1 MLLRRM
7 YIFYSLCFF
16 SLTLVAQNENNKH
29 DYQWLIGY
37 QGIGNS
43 EYSQGQLIDF
53 NGDSV
58 TIFPEIIARKFNI
71 SSVSMAD
78 KDGNLVFSSNNDVV
92 MNGNNEIMVNG
103 DSLNANASYV
113 VDFVQQSQLAL
124 PAPGSDSLYYL
135 FHHEY
140 TFVGYIQGDYVL
152 FVVPFKLLASNIDM
166 RYDSLNMGQ
175 GAVINKNTLVVE
187 DSLMAGRL
195 TAVRHGNGRDWWV
208 IAQRLNSNKYYT
220 ILVDSQQ
227 VHEPFVQPIGP
238 YPVMGNHSGV
248 GQASFSPDGNQ
259 YLMYRS
265 HSIPDERQIDLF
277 DIDRCTGALSNP
289 TRINVPSGGFP
300 GGVAFSPNSR
310 YIYYADPAGYYR
322 IDTNQDTLTLD
333 LLQERIDTVKFG
345 FQAQLGP
352 DGKIYYALGLGS
364 TRHYAVIDNPDE
376 ENPDSVVIRQQ
387 GLELPYL
394 NNGTIPHHPNYRL
407 GRLAGSPCDTLT
419 FPTDVVE
426 VAPEAELPDIH
437 IAPNPARAEITITGL
452 PEKEVELTLVDISGR
467 ERLHARVRGPETQLD
482 VQGLPAGVYVVRV
495 AGRKPGRVVVV
506 RE

>member
-1 MLLRRM
+1 MLFQEPM
-7 YIFYSLCFF
+7 E
-16 SLTLVAQNENNKH
+16 AQ
-29 DYQWLIGY
+29 
-37 QGIGNS
+37 
-43 EYSQGQLIDF
+43 
-53 NGDSV
+53 
-58 TIFPEIIARKFNI
+58 FNI

-135 FHHEY
+135 FHQEY
-140 TFVGYIQGDYVL
+140 TFVGYIEGDYVL
-152 FVVPFKLLASNIDM
+152 FVVPFKLLWSRIDTG
-166 RYDSLNMGQ
+166 YDSADSVE
-175 GAVINKNTLVVE
+175 GAVVDKNTVLVE
-187 DSLMAGRL
+187 DTLMAGRL
-195 TAVRHGNGRDWWV
+195 TAVRHGNGRDWWM
-208 IAQRLNSNKYYT
+208 IAQKFNSNQYYT
-220 ILVDSQQ
+220 VLIDPQG
-227 VHEPFVQPIGP
+227 VHDPSIQTTGYF
-238 YPVMGNHSGV
+238 PVMGGHSAV
-248 GQASFSPDGNQ
+248 GQAVFSPDGNT
-259 YLMYRS
+259 YAVLRG
-265 HSIPDERQIDLF
+265 HSIDQDRQIDVF
-277 DIDRCTGALSNP
+277 DIDRCTGELFNP
-289 TRINVPSGGFP
+289 IRVNIPSGGFS
-300 GGVAFSPNSR
+300 GGLAYSSNSR
-310 YIYYADPAGYYR
+310 YLYYSEAAGYYR
-322 IDTNQDTLTLD
+322 IDTHQDSLTLEF
-333 LLQERIDTVKFG
+333 LQPRIDTVKFG

-426 VAPEAELPDIH
+426 VAPEAELPDIY

-452 PEKEVELTLVDISGR
+452 PEKEVELTLVDVSGR

-482 VQGLPAGVYVVRV
+482 VQGLPAGVYIVRV
-495 AGRKPGRVVVV
+495 AGRKPGRIVVV